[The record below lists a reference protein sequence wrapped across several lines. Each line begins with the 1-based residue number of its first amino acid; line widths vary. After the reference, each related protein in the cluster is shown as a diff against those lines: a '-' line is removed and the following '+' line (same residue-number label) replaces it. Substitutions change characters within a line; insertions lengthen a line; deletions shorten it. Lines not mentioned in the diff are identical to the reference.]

1 MNSVSA
7 IVPVYQPDIAVLN
20 RCLECVIPQVSEVI
34 VTAEGN
40 SIIPKG
46 VLQHEKIRHVRTP
59 RKGIGFGANVNFG
72 ARHAHGKW
80 LLILNDDVFLND
92 DVVSLMLKAV
102 KPDTGIVVHLL
113 RYQDGRIF
121 STVCARNPGD
131 KDFHHVDWLQ
141 PDTSIKEVTEVEN
154 ACGASWLIRA
164 TAWKRVGGYDEAF
177 KFYAEDNALSL
188 SVRKSGWKILY
199 TPHAKGWHLGHQST
213 PKVGNLSEMIA
224 ASSKLFHERWSA
236 YLKWNIDNNFGN
248 FDYTKESEPRTR
260 YSGVPGS

>member
-1 MNSVSA
+1 MPDSITAV
-7 IVPVYQPDIAVLN
+7 IPIYQPDVEVLN
-20 RCLECVIPQVSEVI
+20 RCLSCVLPQVGEII

-40 SIIPKG
+40 SKVPSR
-46 VLQHEKIRHVRTP
+46 VLQHEKIRHVRTQ
-59 RKGIGFGANVNFG
+59 RKGIGFGKNVNFG

-80 LLILNDDVFLND
+80 LFILNDDVFLND
-92 DVVSLMLKAV
+92 DVVPLMLKEV
-102 KPDTGIVVHLL
+102 KPDTGIIVHLL
-113 RYQDGRIF
+113 RYSDGRIF

-141 PDTSIKEVTEVEN
+141 NESSIKEVTEVEN

-188 SVRKSGWKILY
+188 SVRKAGWKIIY

-224 ASSKLFHERWSA
+224 ASSKLFHERWGKYIA
-236 YLKWNIDNNFGN
+236 HNANKPMGT
-248 FDYTKESEPRTR
+248 FDYAP
-260 YSGVPGS
+260 

>member
-1 MNSVSA
+1 MILTMPSVSA
-7 IVPVYQPDIAVLN
+7 IVPVYQPDVAVLN
-20 RCLECVIPQVSEVI
+20 RCLECVIGQVQEI
-34 VTAEGN
+34 IITAEGN

-92 DVVSLMLKAV
+92 DVVPLMLRAV

-113 RYQDGRIF
+113 RYSDGRIF

-164 TAWKRVGGYDEAF
+164 TAWKRVGGYDPEYF
-177 KFYAEDNALSL
+177 MYCEDNSLSL
-188 SVRKSGWKILY
+188 SIRKAGWKILY
-199 TPHAKGWHLGHQST
+199 TPHAKGWHLGHQSVVKLG
-213 PKVGNLSEMIA
+213 PINELCKPSIE
-224 ASSKLFHERWSA
+224 LFHRKWKS
-236 YLKWNIDNNFGN
+236 YLEANINKVPGT
-248 FDYTKESEPRTR
+248 FDYAP
-260 YSGVPGS
+260 